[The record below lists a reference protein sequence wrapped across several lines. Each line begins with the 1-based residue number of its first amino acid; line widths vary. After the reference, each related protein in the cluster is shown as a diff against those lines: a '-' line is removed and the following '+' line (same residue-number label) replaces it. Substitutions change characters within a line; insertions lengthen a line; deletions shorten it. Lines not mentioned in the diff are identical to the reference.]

1 MKLLI
6 DTNILLDVM
15 MEREE
20 HYEKSAAI
28 WRGCE
33 AGLFTGFVSVLTAAN
48 IMYIMRRQMDP
59 ETISDVIQKLELIF
73 RFTELTP
80 ADLRK
85 AAEMQWR
92 DFEDAIQSV
101 TARRVRADYIITR
114 NTRDYSD
121 SPIQAITPD
130 AFFLQLQ

>member
-59 ETISDVIQKLELIF
+59 ETISDVIQKLGLIF

-121 SPIQAITPD
+121 SPVQAITPD

>member
-1 MKLLI
+1 
-6 DTNILLDVM
+6 
-15 MEREE
+15 
-20 HYEKSAAI
+20 
-28 WRGCE
+28 
-33 AGLFTGFVSVLTAAN
+33 
-48 IMYIMRRQMDP
+48 MRRQMDP
-59 ETISDVIQKLELIF
+59 ETISDVIQKLGLIF

-121 SPIQAITPD
+121 SPVQAITPD

>member
-59 ETISDVIQKLELIF
+59 ETISDVIQKLGLIF

-92 DFEDAIQSV
+92 DLEDAIQSV

-121 SPIQAITPD
+121 SPVQAITPD

>member
-15 MEREE
+15 MGREE
-20 HYEKSAAI
+20 HYEKSATI

-121 SPIQAITPD
+121 SPVQAITPD

>member
-6 DTNILLDVM
+6 DTNTLLDVM
-15 MEREE
+15 MGREE

-59 ETISDVIQKLELIF
+59 ETISDVIQKLGLIF

-121 SPIQAITPD
+121 SPVQAITPD

>member
-15 MEREE
+15 MGREE

-59 ETISDVIQKLELIF
+59 ETISDVIQKLGLIF

-114 NTRDYSD
+114 NTMDYSD
-121 SPIQAITPD
+121 SPVQAITPD

>member
-20 HYEKSAAI
+20 HYAKSAAI

-59 ETISDVIQKLELIF
+59 ETVSDVIQKLELIF

-85 AAEMQWR
+85 AAEMQWK

-114 NTRDYSD
+114 NTRDYPD
-121 SPIQAITPD
+121 SPVQAITPD
-130 AFFLQLQ
+130 AFFLQMQ

>member
-15 MEREE
+15 MGREE

-59 ETISDVIQKLELIF
+59 ETISDVIQKLGLIF

-80 ADLRK
+80 ADLWK

-121 SPIQAITPD
+121 SPVQAITPD

>member
-59 ETISDVIQKLELIF
+59 ETISDVIQKLGLIF

-85 AAEMQWR
+85 AAEMQWK

-101 TARRVRADYIITR
+101 TARRIRADYIITR
-114 NTRDYSD
+114 NTRDYPD
-121 SPIQAITPD
+121 SPVQAITPD
-130 AFFLQLQ
+130 AFFLQL

>member
-33 AGLFTGFVSVLTAAN
+33 AGLFTGFVSVL
-48 IMYIMRRQMDP
+48 
-59 ETISDVIQKLELIF
+59 
-73 RFTELTP
+73 
-80 ADLRK
+80 
-85 AAEMQWR
+85 
-92 DFEDAIQSV
+92 
-101 TARRVRADYIITR
+101 
-114 NTRDYSD
+114 
-121 SPIQAITPD
+121 
-130 AFFLQLQ
+130 